1 MATFTRINPEMLTAS
16 FDSVYTIAFVNRFL
30 TKVFFSIVRTMVEKF
45 SFQFLREWIITT
57 YIINRVTSNTL

>member
-30 TKVFFSIVRTMVEKF
+30 TKVFFSIVRAIVEEF
-45 SFQFLREWIITT
+45 SFQFLRECATRIIT
-57 YIINRVTSNTL
+57 RVTLNTL